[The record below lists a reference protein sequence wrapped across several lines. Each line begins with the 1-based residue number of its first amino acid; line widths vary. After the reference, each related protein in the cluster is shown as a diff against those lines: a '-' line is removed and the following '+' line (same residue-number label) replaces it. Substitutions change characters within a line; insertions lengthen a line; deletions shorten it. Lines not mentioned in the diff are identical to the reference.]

1 MIWESYCINLLSKA
15 TQANFWPLIKIVLSI
30 AAFSAMLSVVLGAF
44 AAHGLKSKLSETL
57 LNTFQTGV
65 QYQMYHSLALILLVI
80 LYRQMPQSLLIY
92 SAGFMF
98 AGIILFSGSL
108 YMLALTQIKWFGP
121 VTPLGGACF
130 IIGWVLL
137 IAATLKGVN

>member
-1 MIWESYCINLLSKA
+1 MSCFLMKILLS
-15 TQANFWPLIKIVLSI
+15 L
-30 AAFSAMLSVVLGAF
+30 AAFSAMFSVVLGAF

-65 QYQMYHSLALILLVI
+65 QYQMYHSLAVILLVI
-80 LYRQMPQSLLIY
+80 LYRQMPQSLLLY
-92 SAGFMF
+92 SSGFML

-121 VTPLGGACF
+121 VTPLGGICF
-130 IIGWVLL
+130 IVGWALL
-137 IAATLKGVN
+137 IAAALKEAH

>member
-1 MIWESYCINLLSKA
+1 V
-15 TQANFWPLIKIVLSI
+15 IKIVLSC
-30 AAFSAMLSVVLGAF
+30 AAFSAMLSVMLGAF
-44 AAHGLKSKLSETL
+44 AAHGLKNRLSEPL

-80 LYRQMPQSLLIY
+80 LYRQMPQSLLLY

-121 VTPLGGACF
+121 VTPIGGVCF
-130 IIGWVLL
+130 IVGWALL
-137 IAATLKGVN
+137 VAVALKGAS

>member
-1 MIWESYCINLLSKA
+1 MKILLS
-15 TQANFWPLIKIVLSI
+15 L
-30 AAFSAMLSVVLGAF
+30 AACSAMISVVLGAF

-80 LYRQMPQSLLIY
+80 LHRQMPQILLVY

-121 VTPLGGACF
+121 ITPIGGVCF
-130 IIGWVLL
+130 IVGWALL
-137 IAATLKGVN
+137 AAAALKGAS

>member
-1 MIWESYCINLLSKA
+1 M
-15 TQANFWPLIKIVLSI
+15 KILLSI

-44 AAHGLKSKLSETL
+44 AAHGLKSKLSENL

-80 LYRQMPQSLLIY
+80 LYRQMPQALLVY

-98 AGIILFSGSL
+98 AGILLFSGSL

-121 VTPLGGACF
+121 VTPLGGVCF
-130 IIGWVLL
+130 IIGWALL
-137 IAATLKGVN
+137 IVATLKGAN

>member
-1 MIWESYCINLLSKA
+1 M
-15 TQANFWPLIKIVLSI
+15 IKIVLSI

-44 AAHGLKSKLSETL
+44 AAHGLKSKLSENL

-137 IAATLKGVN
+137 IAATLKGVS

>member
-1 MIWESYCINLLSKA
+1 MKILLS
-15 TQANFWPLIKIVLSI
+15 F
-30 AAFSAMLSVVLGAF
+30 AAFSAMFSVVLGAF

-65 QYQMYHSLALILLVI
+65 QYQMYHSLAVILLVI
-80 LYRQMPQSLLIY
+80 LYRQMPQSLLLY
-92 SAGFMF
+92 SSGFML

-121 VTPLGGACF
+121 VTPLGGICF
-130 IIGWVLL
+130 IVGWALL
-137 IAATLKGVN
+137 IAAALKEAH

>member
-1 MIWESYCINLLSKA
+1 M
-15 TQANFWPLIKIVLSI
+15 IKIVLSC
-30 AAFSAMLSVVLGAF
+30 AAISAMLSVVMGAF
-44 AAHGLKSKLSETL
+44 AAHGLKSRLSDNL
-57 LNTFQTGV
+57 LSTFQTGV

-80 LYRQMPQSLLIY
+80 LYRQMPQALLVY

-121 VTPLGGACF
+121 ITPIGGLCF
-130 IIGWVLL
+130 IVGWALL
-137 IAATLKGVN
+137 AAAALKGAS